1 MIIKAYEEKID
12 PESILFQKYEEELI
26 KKEETNNDNL
36 TDKALII
43 KEAAITKEPIIVNKT
58 KDIASKERL

>member
-12 PESILFQKYEEELI
+12 PESILLQKYEEELI